1 MTRSLSIA
9 FAYVGVLTGAGLAS
23 GQELLQYF
31 TAFGKAGLIGI
42 IVVGFLHTFLG
53 AMILQLGSY
62 FQASEHDEVLQE
74 ITHPWINRFLDLALV
89 LTCFVIGFVMI
100 AGAGANLNQQFGLP
114 VWLGSALCAGLVILV
129 GHLDFDKV
137 QAIIGSF
144 TILVIGFIGLAAI
157 YTFLHLEGDFFANEA
172 LARSL
177 PTTLPNIW
185 ISVINY
191 FSMCFITGAS
201 MAIVLGGNAFQ
212 LKEAGRGGLIG
223 GLIVSLIGIVIA
235 VVLYVRLDQVMG
247 SDIPML
253 KLVEE
258 ISPILGFLM
267 SLVIYAMIFNTA
279 MGLYYAL
286 ARRFSGDRPRR
297 FSLVLIGLVLVGFA
311 LSFVGFKTLIAYMY
325 PMLGYIGLLLIG
337 VVVWAWMSHRG
348 TIRVETGRRSL
359 IMDLSKKHFDDNQS
373 LNRREYRILNFLI
386 RKSNLDDRE
395 VRETVR
401 DLVEEDKEEDREE

>member
-114 VWLGSALCAGLVILV
+114 VWLGSALCAGLIILV
-129 GHLDFDKV
+129 GHLDFVKV

-144 TILVIGFIGLAAI
+144 TILIIGFIGLAAI

-212 LKEAGRGGLIG
+212 LKEAGRGGLVG
-223 GLIVSLIGIVIA
+223 GLIVGLIGVVIA
-235 VVLYVRLDQVMG
+235 MVLYVRLDQVMG

-286 ARRFSGDRPRR
+286 ARRFSGDRPRK

-359 IMDLSKKHFDDNQS
+359 IMDLSEKHFDENQS

-401 DLVEEDKEEDREE
+401 DLVEEQKEEDREE

>member
-212 LKEAGRGGLIG
+212 LKEAGWGGLVG
-223 GLIVSLIGIVIA
+223 GLIVGLIGIVIA
-235 VVLYVRLDQVMG
+235 MVLYVRLDQVMG

-286 ARRFSGDRPRR
+286 ARRFSGDRPRK

-337 VVVWAWMSHRG
+337 VVVWSWMSHRG

-359 IMDLSKKHFDDNQS
+359 IMDLSKKHFDENQS

-401 DLVEEDKEEDREE
+401 DLVEEEKEEDREE

>member
-185 ISVINY
+185 VSVINY

-212 LKEAGRGGLIG
+212 LKEAGRGGLVG
-223 GLIVSLIGIVIA
+223 GLIVGLIGIVIA
-235 VVLYVRLDQVMG
+235 MVLYVRLDQVMG

-286 ARRFSGDRPRR
+286 ARRFSGDRPRK

-359 IMDLSKKHFDDNQS
+359 IMDLSEKHLDENQS

-386 RKSNLDDRE
+386 HKSNLDDRE

-401 DLVEEDKEEDREE
+401 DLVEEEKEEDREE

>member
-212 LKEAGRGGLIG
+212 LKEAGRGGLVG
-223 GLIVSLIGIVIA
+223 GLIVGLIGIVIA
-235 VVLYVRLDQVMG
+235 MVLYVRLDQVMG

-286 ARRFSGDRPRR
+286 ARRFSGDRPRK

-401 DLVEEDKEEDREE
+401 DLVEEEKEEDREQ

>member
-144 TILVIGFIGLAAI
+144 TILIIGFIGLAAI

-212 LKEAGRGGLIG
+212 LKEAGRGGLVG
-223 GLIVSLIGIVIA
+223 GLIVGLIGIVIA
-235 VVLYVRLDQVMG
+235 MVLYVRLDQVMG

-286 ARRFSGDRPRR
+286 ARRFSGDRPRK

-401 DLVEEDKEEDREE
+401 DLVEEEKEEDREE

>member
-31 TAFGKAGLIGI
+31 TAFGKAGLVGI

-157 YTFLHLEGDFFANEA
+157 HTFLHLEGDFFANEA

-185 ISVINY
+185 VSVINY

-212 LKEAGRGGLIG
+212 LKEAGRGGLVG
-223 GLIVSLIGIVIA
+223 GLIVGLIGIVITM
-235 VVLYVRLDQVMG
+235 VLYVRLDQVMG

-401 DLVEEDKEEDREE
+401 DLVEEEKEEDREE

>member
-100 AGAGANLNQQFGLP
+100 AGAGSNLNQQFGLP

-212 LKEAGRGGLIG
+212 LKEAGRGGLVG
-223 GLIVSLIGIVIA
+223 GLIVGLIGIVIA
-235 VVLYVRLDQVMG
+235 MVLYVRLDQVMG

-286 ARRFSGDRPRR
+286 ARRFSGDRPRK

-401 DLVEEDKEEDREE
+401 DLVEEEKEEDREE

>member
-114 VWLGSALCAGLVILV
+114 VWLGSALCASLVILV

-212 LKEAGRGGLIG
+212 LKEAGRGGLVG
-223 GLIVSLIGIVIA
+223 GLIVGLIGIVIA
-235 VVLYVRLDQVMG
+235 MVLYVRLDQVMG

-286 ARRFSGDRPRR
+286 ARRFSGDRPRK

-401 DLVEEDKEEDREE
+401 DLVEEEKEEDREE

>member
-144 TILVIGFIGLAAI
+144 TILIIGFIGLAAI

-172 LARSL
+172 LSRSL

-185 ISVINY
+185 VSVINY

-212 LKEAGRGGLIG
+212 LKEAGRGGLVG
-223 GLIVSLIGIVIA
+223 GLIVGLIGIVIA
-235 VVLYVRLDQVMG
+235 VVLYVRLDRVMG

-286 ARRFSGDRPRR
+286 ARRFSGDRPRK

-311 LSFVGFKTLIAYMY
+311 LSFVGFKILIAYMY

-359 IMDLSKKHFDDNQS
+359 IMDLSKKHFDENQS

-401 DLVEEDKEEDREE
+401 DLVEEEKEEDREE

>member
-212 LKEAGRGGLIG
+212 LKEAGRGGLVG
-223 GLIVSLIGIVIA
+223 GLIVGLIGIVIA
-235 VVLYVRLDQVMG
+235 MVLYVRLDQVMG

-286 ARRFSGDRPRR
+286 ARRFSGDRPRK

-401 DLVEEDKEEDREE
+401 DLVEEEKEEDREE

>member
-42 IVVGFLHTFLG
+42 IVVGVLHTFLG

-144 TILVIGFIGLAAI
+144 TILIIGFIGLAAI

-185 ISVINY
+185 VSVINY

-212 LKEAGRGGLIG
+212 LKEAGRGGLVG
-223 GLIVSLIGIVIA
+223 GLIVGLIGIIIA
-235 VVLYVRLDQVMG
+235 MVLYVRLDQVMG

-286 ARRFSGDRPRR
+286 ARRFSGDRPRK

-401 DLVEEDKEEDREE
+401 DLVEEEKEEDREE

>member
-42 IVVGFLHTFLG
+42 IVVGVLHTFLG

-100 AGAGANLNQQFGLP
+100 AGAGANLNQQFSLP

-137 QAIIGSF
+137 QSIIGSF
-144 TILVIGFIGLAAI
+144 TILIIGFIGLAAI

-212 LKEAGRGGLIG
+212 LKEAGRGGLVG
-223 GLIVSLIGIVIA
+223 GLIVGLIGIVIA
-235 VVLYVRLDQVMG
+235 MVLYVRLDQVMG

-286 ARRFSGDRPRR
+286 ARRFSGDRPRK

-359 IMDLSKKHFDDNQS
+359 IMDLSEKHLDENQS

-386 RKSNLDDRE
+386 HKSNLDDRE

-401 DLVEEDKEEDREE
+401 DLVKEEKEEDREE

>member
-212 LKEAGRGGLIG
+212 LKEAGRGGLVG
-223 GLIVSLIGIVIA
+223 GLIVGLIGIVIA
-235 VVLYVRLDQVMG
+235 MVLYVRLDQVMG

-286 ARRFSGDRPRR
+286 ARRFSGDRPRK

-359 IMDLSKKHFDDNQS
+359 IMDLSEKHFDENQS

-401 DLVEEDKEEDREE
+401 DLVEEQKEEDREE

>member
-212 LKEAGRGGLIG
+212 LKEAGRGGLVG
-223 GLIVSLIGIVIA
+223 GLIVGLIGIVIA
-235 VVLYVRLDQVMG
+235 MVLYVRLDRVMD

-253 KLVEE
+253 QLVEE

-286 ARRFSGDRPRR
+286 ARRFSGDRPRK

-348 TIRVETGRRSL
+348 TIRVEMGRRSL
-359 IMDLSKKHFDDNQS
+359 IMDLSEKHLDENQS

-386 RKSNLDDRE
+386 HKSNLDDRE

-401 DLVEEDKEEDREE
+401 DLVEGQKEEDREE

>member
-42 IVVGFLHTFLG
+42 VVVGFLHTFLG

-114 VWLGSALCAGLVILV
+114 VWLGSALCAGLVIVV

-212 LKEAGRGGLIG
+212 LKEAGRGGLVG
-223 GLIVSLIGIVIA
+223 GLIVGLIGIVIA
-235 VVLYVRLDQVMG
+235 MVLYVRLDQVMG

-286 ARRFSGDRPRR
+286 ARRFSGDRPRK

-359 IMDLSKKHFDDNQS
+359 IMDLSEKHFDENQS

-401 DLVEEDKEEDREE
+401 DLVEEQKEEDREE

>member
-31 TAFGKAGLIGI
+31 TAFGKAGLVGI

-157 YTFLHLEGDFFANEA
+157 HTFLHLEGDFFANEA

-185 ISVINY
+185 VSVINY

-212 LKEAGRGGLIG
+212 LKEAGRGGLVG
-223 GLIVSLIGIVIA
+223 GLIVGLIGIVIA
-235 VVLYVRLDQVMG
+235 MVLYVRLDQVMG

-286 ARRFSGDRPRR
+286 ARRFSGDRPRK

-401 DLVEEDKEEDREE
+401 DLVEEEKEEDREE

>member
-31 TAFGKAGLIGI
+31 TAFGKTGLIGI

-129 GHLDFDKV
+129 GHLDFDRV

-144 TILVIGFIGLAAI
+144 TILIIGFISLAAI
-157 YTFLHLEGDFFANEA
+157 HTFLHLEGDFFANEA

-185 ISVINY
+185 VSVINY

-212 LKEAGRGGLIG
+212 LKEAGRGGLVG
-223 GLIVSLIGIVIA
+223 GLIVGLIGIVIA
-235 VVLYVRLDQVMG
+235 MVLYVRLDQVMG

-286 ARRFSGDRPRR
+286 ARRFSGDRPRK

-359 IMDLSKKHFDDNQS
+359 IMDLSEKHFDENQS

-401 DLVEEDKEEDREE
+401 DLVEEEKEEDREE

>member
-74 ITHPWINRFLDLALV
+74 ITHPWINRFLDMALV

-144 TILVIGFIGLAAI
+144 TILIIGFIGLAAI

-212 LKEAGRGGLIG
+212 LKEAGRGGLVG
-223 GLIVSLIGIVIA
+223 GLIVGLIGIVIA
-235 VVLYVRLDQVMG
+235 MVLYVRLDQVMG

-286 ARRFSGDRPRR
+286 ARRFSGDRPRK

-359 IMDLSKKHFDDNQS
+359 IMDLSKKHFDENQS

-401 DLVEEDKEEDREE
+401 DLIEEEKEEDREE

>member
-157 YTFLHLEGDFFANEA
+157 HTFFHLEGDFFANEA

-212 LKEAGRGGLIG
+212 LKEAGRGGLVG
-223 GLIVSLIGIVIA
+223 GLIVGLIGIVIA
-235 VVLYVRLDQVMG
+235 MVLYVRLDQVMG

-286 ARRFSGDRPRR
+286 ARRFSGDRPRK

-401 DLVEEDKEEDREE
+401 DLVEEEKEEDREE

>member
-31 TAFGKAGLIGI
+31 TAFGKAGLVGI

-185 ISVINY
+185 VSVINY

-212 LKEAGRGGLIG
+212 LKEAGRGGLVG
-223 GLIVSLIGIVIA
+223 GLIVGLIGIVIA

-286 ARRFSGDRPRR
+286 ARRFSGDRPRK

-401 DLVEEDKEEDREE
+401 DLVEEEKEEDREE

>member
-129 GHLDFDKV
+129 GHLDFDRV

-144 TILVIGFIGLAAI
+144 TILIIGFISLAAI
-157 YTFLHLEGDFFANEA
+157 HTFLHLEGDFFANEA

-185 ISVINY
+185 VSVINY

-212 LKEAGRGGLIG
+212 LKEAGRGGLVG
-223 GLIVSLIGIVIA
+223 GLIVGLIGIVIA
-235 VVLYVRLDQVMG
+235 MVLYVRLDQVMG

-286 ARRFSGDRPRR
+286 ARRFSGDRPRK

-401 DLVEEDKEEDREE
+401 DLVEEEKEEDREE

>member
-31 TAFGKAGLIGI
+31 TAFGKAGLVGI

-157 YTFLHLEGDFFANEA
+157 HTFLHLEGDFFANEA

-185 ISVINY
+185 VSVINY

-201 MAIVLGGNAFQ
+201 MAIVLGGNAFH
-212 LKEAGRGGLIG
+212 LKEAGRGGLVG
-223 GLIVSLIGIVIA
+223 GLIVGLIGIVIA
-235 VVLYVRLDQVMG
+235 MVLYVRLDQVMG

-401 DLVEEDKEEDREE
+401 DLVEEEKEEDREE